1 MCASVSDLY
10 GSNFGLSAEQ
20 LFQKNQAESS
30 KCIDNNQKYQ
40 QNLKQEQIA
49 GTADYTNKN
58 TATIPPNVP
67 QVAQNNT
74 IYAKRP
80 AWTDTQN
87 IWPSYQNFSMFN
99 RFQNEHYSSSDHIIS
114 LLQEMLLILK
124 VIMLVLVLLF
134 VIKIFDKK

>member
-49 GTADYTNKN
+49 GTADYTNKKYCYN
-58 TATIPPNVP
+58 STKCT
-67 QVAQNNT
+67 T
-74 IYAKRP
+74 SRTK
-80 AWTDTQN
+80 
-87 IWPSYQNFSMFN
+87 
-99 RFQNEHYSSSDHIIS
+99 
-114 LLQEMLLILK
+114 
-124 VIMLVLVLLF
+124 
-134 VIKIFDKK
+134 